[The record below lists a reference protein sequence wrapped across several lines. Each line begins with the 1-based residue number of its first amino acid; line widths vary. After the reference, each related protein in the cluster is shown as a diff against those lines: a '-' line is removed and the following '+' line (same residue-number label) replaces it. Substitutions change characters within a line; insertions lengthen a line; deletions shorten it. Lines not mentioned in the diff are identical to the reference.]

1 MRYEML
7 VALLLCASAVD
18 AKQPPELVI
27 KSANTHVH
35 KHHSMQSRYLLNHN
49 NDYDKCVFTPEQMK
63 GSGYNTLNPI
73 QRVKG
78 A

>member
-1 MRYEML
+1 MKYSLL
-7 VALLLCASAVD
+7 VAFLLCAQAD
-18 AKQPPELVI
+18 AKEPPELVI
-27 KSANTHVH
+27 RSAPTHA
-35 KHHSMQSRYLLNHN
+35 KRHHSMKPQYLLNHS